1 MRCLGLTPLLALMTL
16 ASCAET
22 QRDVIDWEAV
32 AETIAQ
38 RMSLQSGERVLLL
51 GRAGQFDDLVP
62 SLRAAV
68 EAAGAVDL
76 GALSVSTERFAG
88 SESPFVRQAET
99 GDRAVLKELFRDVD
113 IAVMLPGAAL
123 SDPAYAAMQDLLGE
137 GQSRTI
143 HFHWSGAYDLNGN
156 AIPVTGAVNAAYQ
169 TALVETDYAALSA
182 SQESF
187 ESAARGEEIHV
198 TTPRGTDIRFRIG
211 DRPVTKQDGDASA
224 QRAAQARNLIDREI
238 ELPAGAIRV
247 APLEDTVEGT
257 IAFPPSVWNGETVEG
272 LKMHFEGGKV
282 VRIEADRG
290 LEAVEAE
297 LDAAGTAGRSFRE
310 FALGFNPLL
319 AIPDA
324 DPWIPYY
331 GYGAGVVRLSLG
343 DNSELGGTV
352 SGGYVR
358 WNFFTDATVSVGGNV
373 WVEDGQF
380 LSR

>member
-1 MRCLGLTPLLALMTL
+1 MRYLALTPLLAVMTFV
-16 ASCAET
+16 SCAEPPKG
-22 QRDVIDWEAV
+22 VIDWEAV
-32 AETIAQ
+32 AETITQ

-68 EAAGAVDL
+68 QAAGAVDL
-76 GALSVSTERFAG
+76 GALSVSSERFAG
-88 SESPFVRQAET
+88 SVSPFLTLAET
-99 GDRAVLKELFRDVD
+99 GDRAALKELFRDVD

-137 GQSRTI
+137 GHGRTI

-156 AIPVTGAVNAAYQ
+156 AIAVTDVVSAAYQ
-169 TALVETDYAALSA
+169 TALLETDYAALSA
-182 SQESF
+182 SQEFF
-187 ESAARGEEIHV
+187 ESSARGEEIHV

-224 QRAAQARNLIDREI
+224 QRATQARNLIDREI

-272 LKMHFEGGKV
+272 LKMYFKRGKV
-282 VRIEADRG
+282 VRVEANRG
-290 LEAVEAE
+290 LAAVEAE
-297 LDAAGTAGRSFRE
+297 LDGAGTAGRSFRE

-324 DPWIPYY
+324 DAWIPYY

-358 WNFFTDATVSVGGNV
+358 WNFFTDATVTVGGNT
-373 WVEDGQF
+373 WVEDGQL

>member
-1 MRCLGLTPLLALMTL
+1 MRYLALTPLLAVMTFV
-16 ASCAET
+16 SCAEPPKG
-22 QRDVIDWEAV
+22 VIDWEAV
-32 AETIAQ
+32 AETITQ

-68 EAAGAVDL
+68 QAAGAVDL
-76 GALSVSTERFAG
+76 GALSVSSERFAG
-88 SESPFVRQAET
+88 SVSPFLTLAET
-99 GDRAVLKELFRDVD
+99 GDRAALKELFRDVD

-137 GQSRTI
+137 GHGRTI

-156 AIPVTGAVNAAYQ
+156 AIAVTDVVSAAYQ
-169 TALVETDYAALSA
+169 TALLETDYAALSA
-182 SQESF
+182 SQEFF
-187 ESAARGEEIHV
+187 ESSARGEEIHV

-211 DRPVTKQDGDASA
+211 NRPVTKQDGDASA
-224 QRAAQARNLIDREI
+224 QRATQARNLIDREI

-272 LKMHFEGGKV
+272 LKMYFKRGKV
-282 VRIEADRG
+282 VRVEANRG
-290 LEAVEAE
+290 LAAVEAE
-297 LDAAGTAGRSFRE
+297 LDGAGTAGRSFRE

-324 DPWIPYY
+324 DAWIPYY

-358 WNFFTDATVSVGGNV
+358 WNFFTDATVTVGGNT
-373 WVEDGQF
+373 WVEDGQL